1 MGELIFLSGRLCTF
15 LTPEIFHKLKKKK
28 DPMYLEF
35 RGDGEEIAGQKLDFS
50 LIATES
56 KQKVLNR
63 GVRS

>member
-1 MGELIFLSGRLCTF
+1 
-15 LTPEIFHKLKKKK
+15 
-28 DPMYLEF
+28 MYLEF
-35 RGDGEEIAGQKLDFS
+35 RGDGEETAGQKLDFS